1 MENLRIFE
9 SLIILNERIEG
20 FLARIDFLSND
31 PENPK
36 SELKFLATLQENKK
50 IMKDKRLFYEH
61 FPEDKR
67 DGLKTI
73 LKPWTSCGRSPSC
86 WHTHCS
92 WRLSISWSLFIWI
105 LCPSFN
111 HYDVSQFNEIKLNFC
126 NRIYVILGI

>member
-73 LKPWTSCGRSPSC
+73 LKPYVETLLQISELPNQIFTQLKNISDN
-86 WHTHCS
+86 
-92 WRLSISWSLFIWI
+92 RLFLS
-105 LCPSFN
+105 
-111 HYDVSQFNEIKLNFC
+111 Y
-126 NRIYVILGI
+126 